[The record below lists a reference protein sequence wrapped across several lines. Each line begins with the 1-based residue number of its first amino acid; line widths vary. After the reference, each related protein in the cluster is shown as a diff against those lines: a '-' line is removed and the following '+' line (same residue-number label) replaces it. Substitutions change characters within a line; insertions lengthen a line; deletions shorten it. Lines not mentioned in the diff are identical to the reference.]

1 MNQPKSET
9 VNGSHAPRG
18 IGAQA
23 ARKRQE
29 LERFD
34 EERKK
39 LQEKWRQERDQLAR
53 DVAEVEARDRRRR
66 RNQELTDQKRVKFI
80 LGGLVLAALRE
91 KGLTALAITAQDLDR
106 LKPMERQLL
115 DQALD
120 TARAPTHPAAD
131 AASYAKEATAD
142 GVDLVL

>member
-9 VNGSHAPRG
+9 MNRSDAPRG

-53 DVAEVEARDRRRR
+53 DVAEVEGRDRRR

-91 KGLTALAITAQDLDR
+91 KGLAALAITAQDLDR

-115 DQALD
+115 DQTLD
-120 TARAPTHPAAD
+120 TSRAPAPPAAD
-131 AASYAKEATAD
+131 AASNVKEAMAD
-142 GVDLVL
+142 GVDVVL

>member
-9 VNGSHAPRG
+9 VNRSDAPRG

-53 DVAEVEARDRRRR
+53 DVAEVEGRDRRRR

-120 TARAPTHPAAD
+120 TARLPTPPAAD
-131 AASYAKEATAD
+131 ASSNAKDATAD